1 MKKFSPVLIALLGI
15 IVGALA
21 VTTYNTYRQKKHY
34 YNVQYGD
41 WRKLNLI
48 LDQVDKNYVDTV
60 NNEEVTEAA
69 IVAALA
75 ALASLVPYY
84 GVLYLL
90 RDRLQ
95 RRFSFRIKE

>member
-1 MKKFSPVLIALLGI
+1 MGDVSLGLQAVLWTYVVPLVLLMT
-15 IVGALA
+15 VLMGAS
-21 VTTYNTYRQKKHY
+21 R
-34 YNVQYGD
+34 
-41 WRKLNLI
+41 LI
-48 LDQVDKNYVDTV
+48 GSDG
-60 NNEEVTEAA
+60 
-69 IVAALA
+69 VAALA